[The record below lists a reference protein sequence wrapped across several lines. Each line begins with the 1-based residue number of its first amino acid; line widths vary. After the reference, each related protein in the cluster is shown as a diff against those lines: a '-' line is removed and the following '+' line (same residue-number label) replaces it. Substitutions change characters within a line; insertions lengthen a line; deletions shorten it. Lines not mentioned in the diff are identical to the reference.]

1 MGNLVAPSIAE
12 IVDIKGKINMFVGK
26 AQEGKKE
33 KSVLT

>member
-26 AQEGKKE
+26 A
-33 KSVLT
+33 